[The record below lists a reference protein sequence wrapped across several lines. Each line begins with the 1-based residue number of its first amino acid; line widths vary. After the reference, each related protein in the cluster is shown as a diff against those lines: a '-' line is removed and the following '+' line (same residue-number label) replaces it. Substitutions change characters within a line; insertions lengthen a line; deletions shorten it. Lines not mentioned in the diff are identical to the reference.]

1 MQLIKNSSIY
11 LGSSILNKS
20 IPFLLLPILT
30 EYLSPEEFGIL
41 SIFQLLITFYSAFI
55 GMAIHTNVSKNFY
68 TYSKDKLATLIG
80 NILIILSVT
89 TLIFLIPT
97 LIGSFFSDSLF
108 SVPSQWVNII
118 PFVSFMFMMNTINLT
133 ILRNE
138 EKSTLFGVFEVT
150 NTIVNMGVSILLLVV
165 YKLGWESRAFGIV
178 LAYFVFFII
187 SLIYMKR
194 HHYLR
199 LKYEP
204 SEIKNILNISLPL
217 IPHAVGGIII
227 SLSDRFFIEK
237 MIGIDMVGIYSVG
250 YMFGMIIFIFSDA
263 FIKAWS
269 PWFYKKL
276 TNPTIIIKQKIVKY
290 SYLYIIGLFVLAF
303 LLTLISKL
311 LIDLFID
318 EKFNGAEQFIFWI
331 SIGYAIHGVYKIF
344 FPYLVHINK
353 TSFLGYST
361 MLTAIINLI
370 LNYFMIDY
378 YGAIGATYAT
388 ALSFSVSTA
397 LVFWFQNKEFE
408 MPWFY
413 FLRSK
418 D

>member
-30 EYLSPEEFGIL
+30 EYLSTEEFGIL
-41 SIFQLLITFYSAFI
+41 SIFQLFITFYSAFI
-55 GMAIHTNVSKNFY
+55 GMAIHTNISKNFY
-68 TYSKDKLATLIG
+68 TYSKDKLAILIG
-80 NILIILSVT
+80 NILIILCIT
-89 TLIFLIPT
+89 TLIFFVPT
-97 LIGSFFSDSLF
+97 LIGSFFSDSFF
-108 SVPSQWVNII
+108 SVPSQWVNVI
-118 PFVSFMFMMNTINLT
+118 PFISFMFMMNTINLT

-138 EKSTLFGVFEVT
+138 ENSALFGVFEVT
-150 NTIVNMGVSILLLVV
+150 NTIVNMGVSILLLIV
-165 YKLGWESRAFGIV
+165 YKLGWESRAYGIV
-178 LAYFVFFII
+178 LAYFLFFII

-194 HHYLR
+194 HNYLS

-204 SEIKNILNISLPL
+204 LEIKNILNISLPL

-276 TNPTIIIKQKIVKY
+276 AKPSIIVKKKIVKY
-290 SYLYIIGLFVLAF
+290 SYLYIIGLFAIAF
-303 LLTLISKL
+303 LLSIISKL
-311 LIDLFID
+311 LIDIFID

-331 SIGYAIHGVYKIF
+331 SMGYAIHGVYKIF

-361 MLTAIINLI
+361 MLTAIINLL
-370 LNYFMIDY
+370 LNYTMINN

-388 ALSFSVSTA
+388 AISFSISTA
-397 LVFWFQNKEFE
+397 LVFWYQNKEFE

-413 FLRSK
+413 FFNK
-418 D
+418 

>member
-30 EYLSPEEFGIL
+30 EYLSTEEFGVL

-68 TYSKDKLATLIG
+68 SYSKDKLAILVG
-80 NILIILSVT
+80 NIFIILCIT
-89 TLIFLIPT
+89 TLIFFIPT
-97 LIGSFFSDSLF
+97 VISSFFSDSFF
-108 SVPSQWVNII
+108 SVPSKWTNVI
-118 PFVSFMFMMNTINLT
+118 PILSFMFMINTINLT

-138 EKSTLFGVFEVT
+138 EKSALFGVFEVT

-165 YKLGWESRAFGIV
+165 YEHGWESRAYGI
-178 LAYFVFFII
+178 LIAYLVFFVI
-187 SLIYMKR
+187 SLIYMKK
-194 HHYLR
+194 HQYLIF
-199 LKYEP
+199 KYEP
-204 SEIKNILNISLPL
+204 LEIKNCLSISIPL
-217 IPHAVGGIII
+217 IPHAIGGLII

-250 YMFGMIIFIFSDA
+250 YMFGMIILIFSDA

-276 TNPTIIIKQKIVKY
+276 AKPSLIIKKKIVNY
-290 SYLYIIGLFVLAF
+290 SYLYIVALFALTF
-303 LLTLISKL
+303 LLTILSKL
-311 LIDLFID
+311 LMDVFID

-331 SIGYAIHGVYKIF
+331 SMGYAIHGVYKIF

-370 LNYFMIDY
+370 LNYVMINH

-388 ALSFSVSTA
+388 ALSFSISTA
-397 LVFWFQNKEFE
+397 LVFWYQNKKIE

-413 FLRSK
+413 FLK
-418 D
+418 NKN